1 MSATPTATLARPP
14 ATTLPSRRRRL
25 GRVVGERPGPTLL
38 VVGSLHGNEPAG
50 VGGIER
56 LFAALADGAGLAGE
70 VVGLI
75 GNVAAL
81 EAGRRYL
88 AEDLNRMWRRERVRA
103 VRDLPAERRSAEER
117 EMAALDVEVGR
128 AVRDARAAG
137 QPLYLLDL
145 HTTSGGGPAFCVLE
159 DTLPN
164 RRFADA
170 LEAPLVLGLEE
181 EVSGTLTHWLADEGV
196 VTVGFEAGQ
205 HQDPAAPERAEAAI
219 WLAMEVAGLLPRGAR
234 GEVMAARRRLIAEH
248 RALPRVVEV
257 RYRHAIL
264 PEDRFRMRAGL
275 KTFDRV
281 TAGQPLAEDRAG
293 VVVSPRDGRL
303 LMPLYQEQGDDGFFV
318 VRPVAP
324 AWLKISALLRRLRL
338 ERTLHLL
345 PGVSRHPELEGSF
358 LVDRRV
364 ARWGARQ
371 LFHLLGFRRR
381 GARGGRFLVMTR
393 RKFDV

>member
-1 MSATPTATLARPP
+1 MSAAPTATLDSPPPTVARHDE
-14 ATTLPSRRRRL
+14 RRV

-50 VGGIER
+50 VGGLER
-56 LFAALADGAGLAGE
+56 LFATLTDGSGMRGE
-70 VVGLI
+70 IVGLI

-81 EAGRRYL
+81 AAGRRYL
-88 AEDLNRMWRRERVRA
+88 TEDLNRMWRRDRVRA
-103 VRDLPAERRSAEER
+103 VRDLAAERRSAEER
-117 EMAALDVEVGR
+117 EMAALDAEIGR

-164 RRFADA
+164 RRFAYA

-205 HQDPAAPERAEAAI
+205 HQEPVAPERAEAAI
-219 WLAMEVAGLLPRGAR
+219 WLAMEAAGLLERGAR
-234 GEVMAARRRLIAEH
+234 GEVMEARRRLIVEH

-257 RYRHAIL
+257 RYRHAIV
-264 PEDRFRMRAGL
+264 PEDGFRMRPGHR
-275 KTFDRV
+275 TFDRV
-281 TAGQPLAEDRAG
+281 AAGQVLADDRAG
-293 VVVSPRDGRL
+293 EVRSPRDGRL

-324 AWLKISALLRRLRL
+324 AWLKISAILRRLRL
-338 ERTLHLL
+338 ERAVHLL
-345 PGVSRHPELEGSF
+345 PGVSRHPEHEGGF

-364 ARWGARQ
+364 ARFGARQ
-371 LFHLLGFRRR
+371 IFHLLGFRRR
-381 GARGGRFLVMTR
+381 GAGGGRYLLMTR